1 MEVKVRSNIITVE
14 KPGVSSKCRK
24 STAIDY
30 SKPAEAIQTPNSIG
44 PVTAFASLS
53 ILPAF

>member
-1 MEVKVRSNIITVE
+1 MEVKARSNIITVE